1 LPSKT
6 AVVPAT
12 NLFNNTGAFAP
23 VPTTPR
29 FQTCP
34 VCWEPTPVCEPR
46 CVNCGQRSLRA
57 NASSAQEQY
66 THRVLSAFFARAT
79 PVTYAIFL
87 LNVWLYLLMT
97 VSAEGRWLDNLLHG
111 VNGTM
116 LLAFGAE
123 TNATLR
129 LGEWFRLVTPIFLH
143 LSGLH
148 LLSNSF
154 ALAIVGP
161 QVERLYGSA
170 RFLLIY
176 LTAGCGGMAASA
188 IKHTLTG
195 QPAVVAVGAS
205 GAIFG
210 LFGVLAVFSFKY
222 RKELPKNFINAFAIA
237 VLPAIGINLFVG
249 FTIPFIDNSTH
260 VGGLLAGVL
269 LAFIIPYLVPGR
281 ARFPLAHVGL
291 MLACVLLVVYC
302 FLRAYNARP
311 SVGPAQQAAE
321 SVSLSSAPESER

>member
-1 LPSKT
+1 ML
-6 AVVPAT
+6 
-12 NLFNNTGAFAP
+12 
-23 VPTTPR
+23 
-29 FQTCP
+29 
-34 VCWEPTPVCEPR
+34 EPR
-46 CVNCGQRSLRA
+46 CVNCGQRTLHA
-57 NASSAQEQY
+57 TASSAQEQY
-66 THRVLSAFFARAT
+66 TRRFLFAFFARAT
-79 PVTYAIFL
+79 PVTYGIFL
-87 LNVWLYLLMT
+87 LNAWLYLMMT
-97 VSAEGRWLDNLLHG
+97 ASVEGRWLDNLLHG
-111 VNGTM
+111 VNGTT

-123 TNATLR
+123 TNQTLR
-129 LGEWFRLVTPIFLH
+129 MGEWFRLITPIFLH

-176 LTAGCGGMAASA
+176 LMAGCGGMLASA
-188 IKHTLTG
+188 VNHALTG
-195 QPAVVAVGAS
+195 KQTTVTVGAS

-222 RKELPKNFINAFAIA
+222 RKELPKSFINAFAIA

-249 FTIPFIDNSTH
+249 FTVPFIDNSTH

-281 ARFPLAHVGL
+281 ARFSPAHLGL

-302 FLRAYNARP
+302 FLRAYSVRP
-311 SVGPAQQAAE
+311 SVRPALRAVE